1 MLILKYF
8 QLRSTFS
15 WSLSNLI
22 ALLRHQLFVYR
33 DLLAWLD
40 NPFEGP
46 PALAGI
52 DIKQLSLG
60 LTR

>member
-1 MLILKYF
+1 MSGDL
-8 QLRSTFS
+8 TFS

-33 DLLAWLD
+33 DLFTWLD
-40 NPFEGP
+40 ASFEGP
-46 PALAGI
+46 PALAEFEV
-52 DIKQLSLG
+52 KQLSLG